1 MKKFFWG
8 LAGLLWL
15 SAGTARA
22 DLYDVQNIPVFA
34 ELDDALAARTAAIA
48 NGQTDAFWA
57 LMKKMV
63 SAEDLGRV
71 PMPGDNLNDWVQNV
85 SLSGEKAS
93 ATRYEAV
100 LNVRFKPQAIRDML
114 TQNQIPFLTQAM
126 PTTVVIPVLNRDSAT
141 HLLDDEN
148 PVYTFFKGQAP
159 GDSFWD
165 IRVPTGDLEDIA
177 LTQALLTDSDGNPAK
192 ALARKY
198 DADEVML
205 LTVSVRGPYIN
216 VTARPMTD
224 RATGID
230 NGREETAFGLTWPTG
245 NITTAMPGIWQRIVQ
260 EQENTWRT
268 LKTEDLSVPRVFW
281 VSVPI
286 PDLRTWR
293 DWEKRLAGATYL
305 AGFDVRGFRP
315 GEVLIT
321 LKYKGDYIRLNALL
335 NRQGLDLQAKGTGG
349 LWTLSPLPQQGDEQ

>member
-1 MKKFFWG
+1 MKNFFWG

-15 SAGTARA
+15 SAGAARA
-22 DLYDVQNIPVFA
+22 DLYDVQNIPVSA
-34 ELDDALAARTAAIA
+34 ELDNALSARSAAIA

-63 SAEDLGRV
+63 SPEDLGRV
-71 PMPGDNLNDWVQNV
+71 PMPGENLSDWVQNV
-85 SLSGEKAS
+85 SLSSEKAS

-126 PTTVVIPVLNRDSAT
+126 PTTVVVPVLERDSEM
-141 HLLDDEN
+141 HLLDDDN
-148 PVYTFFKGQAP
+148 PVYTFFKDKTP

-165 IRVPTGDLEDIA
+165 VRVPTGDLEDIS
-177 LTQALLTDSDGNPAK
+177 LTQALLTDSDGNSAK

-216 VTARPMTD
+216 VVARPLADQT
-224 RATGID
+224 TGID
-230 NGREETAFGLTWPTG
+230 TGREETTFGLTWPTG
-245 NITTAMPGIWQRIVQ
+245 NITTAMPTLWQRVVQ
-260 EQENTWRT
+260 GQEDAWRA

-293 DWEKRLAGATYL
+293 DMEKRLTGGTYL

-335 NRQGLDLQAKGTGG
+335 NRQGLDLQAKNTGG
-349 LWTLSPLPQQGDEQ
+349 LWVLTPLPQQGDDE